1 MSTADTWMPLYVGDY
16 LADTGHLSACEHGAY
31 LLLLMHYW
39 RNGPLPDNDKQLAAI
54 ARLDRKTW
62 VSDVGPTIRE
72 FFVLEDGRLHQKR
85 ADRERA
91 KWADI
96 SAKRREA
103 GKAGAQAK
111 HHPKPPDQP
120 LANARQTDGKCQHE
134 PPPPPLANASHPGGK
149 CQDFASDLPPHLN
162 LNQDKDLSS
171 KEERPENLGIS
182 LPSGTDGSPA
192 RGKPNGHAAE
202 PETPKPPRPQNAW
215 INPNEPTDCVAEVLE
230 PDAVGAGAV
239 MAQVRRIAKACAAP
253 VPIDAARSPVRQAA
267 AVLVPQEVGA
277 IDCDGYRYAPAEHV
291 RTPAQQLAELLGI
304 PVEEARLRLP
314 EEARA

>member
-85 ADRERA
+85 ADQERA

-111 HHPKPPDQP
+111 HHPKPPDPP

-134 PPPPPLANASHPGGK
+134 PPDPPLANASHPGGK

-162 LNQDKDLSS
+162 LNQE
-171 KEERPENLGIS
+171 EERKSTLLPECGAPAIAVTPGTAPEVV
-182 LPSGTDGSPA
+182 LPDPREELWQQGVRLVQGLTGMMDRPA
-192 RGKPNGHAAE
+192 RSLLGKLVQLAQDDCAHILAILHQCDEQRPLNPTAWLVANAKPFRNAGLALIAEEGIATEGAAALQRMLLAAEAKGHA
-202 PETPKPPRPQNAW
+202 
-215 INPNEPTDCVAEVLE
+215 
-230 PDAVGAGAV
+230 
-239 MAQVRRIAKACAAP
+239 
-253 VPIDAARSPVRQAA
+253 
-267 AVLVPQEVGA
+267 
-277 IDCDGYRYAPAEHV
+277 
-291 RTPAQQLAELLGI
+291 
-304 PVEEARLRLP
+304 
-314 EEARA
+314 